1 MKKSFHNFWRHLLV
15 FMLIEIIFVL
25 LLFRELPETN
35 LITLIGVLHTSY
47 WVILL
52 LAGWLREYLHKVRQK
67 FLATYLPV
75 LYHLVTHLYAGRAA
89 VEMHAEEVGELH
101 AEHELPWMIG
111 GALLLGI
118 LIFAGEW
125 MLHRKLHCDT
135 HHQKAHAHCHDEE
148 CEDMHSS

>member
-1 MKKSFHNFWRHLLV
+1 
-15 FMLIEIIFVL
+15 MLIEIIFVL

-35 LITLIGVLHTSY
+35 LITLIGILHTSY
-47 WVILL
+47 WIVLL

-101 AEHELPWMIG
+101 TEHELPWIV
-111 GALLLGI
+111 
-118 LIFAGEW
+118 
-125 MLHRKLHCDT
+125 
-135 HHQKAHAHCHDEE
+135 
-148 CEDMHSS
+148 